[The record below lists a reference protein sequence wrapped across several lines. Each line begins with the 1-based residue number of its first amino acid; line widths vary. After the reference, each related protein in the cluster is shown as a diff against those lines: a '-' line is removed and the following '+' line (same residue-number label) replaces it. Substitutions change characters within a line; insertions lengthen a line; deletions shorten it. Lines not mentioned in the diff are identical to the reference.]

1 MDAYSYK
8 ISQKHRFF
16 SAQLYITPA
25 VTDPGETE
33 ERAKLTICAQIARKV
48 RNNVNPNV
56 ETFKILVSTEVCDNI
71 SGERLDD
78 QNCHPPMQTMLS
90 KGFARYSQD
99 LVLCERLNTAVC
111 RNDSVTV
118 AFKIQVFVTSNFKY
132 RILEESTDTV
142 IVDI

>member
-25 VTDPGETE
+25 VTDPGKTE
-33 ERAKLTICAQIARKV
+33 ERAKLTICTQIAR
-48 RNNVNPNV
+48 NVKCIDNA
-56 ETFKILVSTEVCDNI
+56 ESFKILVSTEVCDRI

-78 QNCHPPMQTMLS
+78 QNRLPPTQTMSS
-90 KGFARYSQD
+90 KGFVRYSQD
-99 LVLCERLNTAVC
+99 LIQCKRLNTEAC

-118 AFKIQVFVTSNFKY
+118 VFKIQVFVTSNFKY
-132 RILEESTDTV
+132 TTLEESTD
-142 IVDI
+142 IVMIFN